1 VHVEKTGTEKV
12 ADFRFVGAL
21 RDFLRDGVDCKACS
35 YGFSGKPS
43 IKDAIEA
50 QGIPHTEV
58 DRILVDDEAVDL
70 SYSLRHGDRVVVRPF
85 SRADSSDLA
94 VPLRE
99 ALPREPKFVVD
110 VNLGKLARWLRLLG
124 YDTDY
129 RNDLTDAE
137 IASIAASENRVVL
150 TRDRR
155 LLHQKIITHGYCVR
169 SDKPEEQIS
178 EILDRFQLDGQREP
192 FRRCLECNGRI
203 QAVDKEIVLDELQ
216 PKTRIHYDHFF
227 RCDRCHRVY
236 WKGPHY
242 ERLLRKISQS
252 GR

>member
-1 VHVEKTGTEKV
+1 MPERTAE
-12 ADFRFVGAL
+12 FRFLGVL
-21 RDFLRDGVDCKACS
+21 RDFLRDSADDRACS

-58 DRILVDDEAVDL
+58 DQVLVDDEAVDFD
-70 SYSLRHGDRVVVRPF
+70 YSLRDGDRVVVLPC
-85 SRADSSDLA
+85 SRADSPGPA
-94 VPLRE
+94 VLLRPP
-99 ALPREPKFVVD
+99 LPREPKFVVD
-110 VNLGKLARWLRLLG
+110 INLGKLARWLRLLG
-124 YDTDY
+124 FDTDY

-137 IASIAASENRVVL
+137 IASIAACECRVVL

-155 LLHQKIITHGYCVR
+155 LLHQKIITHGYYVR

-178 EILDRFQLDGQREP
+178 EILDRFRLDGQQEP

-203 QAVDKEIVLDELQ
+203 RPVDKEIVLDELP

-227 RCDRCHRVY
+227 RCDRCDRVY

-242 ERLLRKISQS
+242 ERLRGMLTQAAR
-252 GR
+252 